1 MIRKLRKAVEED
13 NMTHLPLEGVRVLDL
28 SRIIAGPNCT
38 MQLADLGAEVLK
50 VEVPGSGDD
59 SRRMKPP
66 EIGGEGHFYLAFN
79 RNKKSIAIDMKTDAG
94 RGLVQR
100 LAAKSDVFIE
110 NFRPG
115 VAKRLG
121 VGYDKLREL
130 NASLVYCSVS
140 AYGQN
145 GMMSE
150 RPGLDPVFQAEMGLM
165 SLCGEIDGAPMR
177 HPLSIIDLFTSLYA
191 STAVCAAIA
200 DQKSTGQGRHIDISL
215 MGGAVSVLANAAQYY
230 FTTEEA
236 PPRMG
241 NGFPTVV
248 PVGAF
253 SGSDNGL
260 FYLACGT
267 QRLYENLVVKALD
280 RPDLAEDDRFAVMGD
295 RVKHRDVFM
304 PLLESIF
311 SEHPRD
317 YWVEKLRAAGV
328 PCGPVRSLTEALT
341 SPEVLE
347 AGLVQTLPHPTA
359 GDLKTLR
366 SPIGLSDR
374 PDRKDTPPPLLG
386 EHTNVILR
394 DVLDLDT
401 TAIAALREEEVVA

>member
-1 MIRKLRKAVEED
+1 MP
-13 NMTHLPLEGVRVLDL
+13 HLPLEGVRVLDL

-38 MQLADLGAEVLK
+38 MQLGDLGAEIIK
-50 VEVPGSGDD
+50 VEVPESGDD

-79 RNKKSIAIDMKTDAG
+79 RNKKSIAIDMKSDAG
-94 RGLVQR
+94 RDLVLK
-100 LAAKSDVFIE
+100 LAAKSDVFVE

-115 VAKRLG
+115 VARRLG
-121 VGYDKLREL
+121 VGYDTLREL
-130 NASLVYCSVS
+130 NPSLVYCSVS
-140 AYGQN
+140 AYGQE
-145 GMMSE
+145 GVMSE

-165 SLCGEIDGAPMR
+165 SLCGEIEGSPMR

-200 DQKSTGQGRHIDISL
+200 DQKATGQGRHIDVSL
-215 MGGAVSVLANAAQYY
+215 MGGAISVLGNAAQYY
-230 FTTEEA
+230 FTSGEA

-241 NGFPTVV
+241 NNFPTVV

-253 SGSDNGL
+253 AGSDGGL

-280 RPDLAEDDRFAVMGD
+280 RPDLAEDPRFAAMGD
-295 RVKHRDVFM
+295 RVKHRDIFM
-304 PLLESIF
+304 PLLETILV
-311 SEHPRD
+311 EQPRD
-317 YWVEKLRAAGV
+317 HWVEKLRAAGV
-328 PCGPVRSLTEALT
+328 PCGPVRSLPEALN

-347 AGLVQTLPHPTA
+347 AGLVQTMAHPTA
-359 GDLKTLR
+359 GELKTLR

-374 PDRKDTPPPLLG
+374 PTRDDTPPPLLG
-386 EHTNVILR
+386 EHTDEILR
-394 DVLDLDT
+394 EVLDVD
-401 TAIAALREEEVVA
+401 AAGIAELRAQKVVS